1 MFRLSVLLLIV
12 ISAPLH
18 AEEEVFARQGDQVLT
33 QTEIDAAFSGIPEAD
48 RLNFIRDGGR
58 VDQLVQNLL
67 QTRQIAAA
75 ARADGFDEDAVIA
88 ARMQLAAER
97 ELAKTWLE
105 HLIANVPKADYAALA
120 EEYYIGHTDE
130 FMTTEMLDV
139 SHILISTET
148 RSEEDAQALIVD
160 IEARLGEDPG
170 QFDRLVEELSEDPA
184 KVNNRGRYPR
194 MKRGDMVRPFED
206 AAFAL
211 ESDGQISGPVK
222 TSYGYH
228 VIRLNRRIP
237 PEPVP
242 FEQIKDQL
250 MTQVEQRHLA
260 EYRKRYIRGLT
271 GDPIEH
277 PEGAVE
283 AMAKRYFGE
292 NLELAPDRAGATND

>member
-12 ISAPLH
+12 MSATLS
-18 AEEEVFARQGDQVLT
+18 AEEGVFALQGDQVLT
-33 QTEIDAAFSGIPEAD
+33 QTEIDAAFAGIPEAD

-97 ELAKTWLE
+97 ELARTWLE
-105 HLIANVPKADYAALA
+105 NLMANAPKADYAALA

-148 RSEEDAQALIVD
+148 RTDEEALALISD
-160 IEARLGEDPG
+160 MAARLAKDPG
-170 QFDRLVEELSEDPA
+170 LFDALVDEFSEDPA
-184 KVNNRGRYPR
+184 KVNNRGRYPQ

-211 ESDGQISGPVK
+211 QNEGQISGPVK

-228 VIRLNRRIP
+228 IIRLNRRIP
-237 PEPVP
+237 AEPVP
-242 FEQIKDQL
+242 FEQVRDQL
-250 MTQVEQRHLA
+250 MAQAEQRHLA

-271 GDPIEH
+271 DDPIEH

-292 NLELAPDRAGATND
+292 NLELAPDRAGTTND

>member
-1 MFRLSVLLLIV
+1 MFRLGILLLILM
-12 ISAPLH
+12 SAPLH
-18 AEEEVFARQGDQVLT
+18 AEDHVFARQGDQVLT
-33 QTEIDAAFSGIPEAD
+33 QTEIDAAFAGIPEAN
-48 RLNFIRDGGR
+48 RLTFIRDGAR

-75 ARADGFDEDAVIA
+75 ARAAGFNEDAVIA
-88 ARMQLAAER
+88 SRMQLAAER

-105 HLIANVPKADYAALA
+105 DVMVNAPEADYAALA
-120 EEYYIGHTDE
+120 GEYYIGHPDE
-130 FMTTEMLDV
+130 FMTSEMLDV

-148 RSEEDAQALIVD
+148 RSEEDAQAVIADV
-160 IEARLGEDPG
+160 EARLAEDPG
-170 QFDRLVEELSEDPA
+170 QFDVLVEEFSEDPA
-184 KVNNRGRYPR
+184 KVNNRGRYPQ

-211 ESDGQISGPVK
+211 ENEGEISGPVK

-242 FEQIKDQL
+242 FEQVKDQL
-250 MTQVEQRHLA
+250 MVQAEQRHLA
-260 EYRKRYIRGLT
+260 EYRKRYIRSLT

-283 AMAKRYFGE
+283 AMATRYFGE
-292 NLELAPDRAGATND
+292 NLERAPDRLGAKED

>member
-12 ISAPLH
+12 MSAPLH
-18 AEEEVFARQGDQVLT
+18 AEEEVFARQGDQVLM
-33 QTEIDAAFSGIPEAD
+33 QTEIDAAFAGIPEAD

-58 VDQLVQNLL
+58 VDQLVRNLL

-75 ARADGFDEDAVIA
+75 ARAAGFDDAAVIA

-105 HLIANVPKADYAALA
+105 NIMTNAPEADYTALA
-120 EEYYIGHTDE
+120 KEYYIGHTDE
-130 FMTTEMLDV
+130 FMNTEMLDV

-148 RSEEDAQALIVD
+148 RTEEEALALISD
-160 IEARLGEDPG
+160 MAARLAEDPG
-170 QFDRLVEELSEDPA
+170 LFDALVDEFSEDPA
-184 KVNNRGRYPR
+184 KANNRGRYPQ

-211 ESDGQISGPVK
+211 QNEGQISGPVK

-228 VIRLNRRIP
+228 IIRLNRIMP
-237 PEPVP
+237 PDAIP
-242 FEQIKDQL
+242 FEQVKDQL
-250 MTQVEQRHLA
+250 MTQAEQRHLA

-292 NLELAPDRAGATND
+292 NLELAPDRDGATND